1 MSEETTIQE
10 RKIKI
15 CPFSINKVILSG
27 HVDKI
32 KRFTDESGRDTLTFR
47 LCSLNQ
53 GKSSNGKKKVFI
65 TPNRIMAQDKKAE
78 IIAEWLEPM
87 SHVIVEGKLRRE
99 GQATVVSVNHVQNF
113 KLEMI
118 ELAEDIMGEESEPDG
133 N

>member
-1 MSEETTIQE
+1 MSETKTV
-10 RKIKI
+10 KI

-32 KRFTDESGRDTLTFR
+32 KRFTDETGRDTLTFR

-53 GKSSNGKKKVFI
+53 GKGNNGKRKVFI

-78 IIAEWLEPM
+78 IVAEWLRPM
-87 SHVIVEGKLRRE
+87 DHVIVEGKLRRE
-99 GQATVVSVNHVQNF
+99 GQATIVSVNHVQSF

-118 ELAEDIMGEESEPDG
+118 EFAEDVLGEESEPDG